1 MKSFIKNNWAYILS
15 GVVIGLVAF
24 VLTLMGN
31 PANMGFC
38 IACFLR
44 DIAGSAGFHGAAVV
58 QYARPEIIGIVLG
71 AFAISLLKRDFKPT
85 AGSAPALRFVLG
97 AIVMIGALAFL
108 GCPLRMVLRIG
119 GGDLN
124 AVIAL
129 FGFIAGIGV
138 GVVFLNKGFSLGRA
152 YDQPKLEGAVAP
164 TLSLLLLFVI
174 IFFPALLIF
183 SETGPGS
190 MHAPVWAA
198 LIAGLIVGIIGQRT
212 RVCFAGGIRDAMMFK
227 QFHMVWC
234 LLSII
239 ITTLVANLI
248 KAAVTG
254 VPMNFGF
261 EGQPVA
267 HSDHL
272 WSFVGLFVVGLGSV
286 FLGGCPF
293 RQLVLAGSGSGDS
306 MVTVLGM
313 IVGAAL
319 SHNLKLAGSAANA
332 ATGVAGGVAI
342 QGQLFLI
349 VCVAILLLVGFFG
362 RRKS

>member
-15 GVVIGLVAF
+15 GVAIGLVAF
-24 VLTLMGN
+24 ALTLMGN

-44 DIAGSAGFHGAAVV
+44 DISGSVGLHGAKVV
-58 QYARPEIIGIVLG
+58 QYVRPEIIGIVMG

-97 AIVMIGALAFL
+97 AMVMIGALAFL

-124 AVIAL
+124 ALVAL
-129 FGFIAGIGV
+129 LGFVAGIGV
-138 GVVFLNKGFSLGRA
+138 GVIFLNNGFSLGRSF
-152 YDQPKLEGAVAP
+152 DQPKAEGVVAP
-164 TLSLLLLFVI
+164 VISLLLLFAS
-174 IFFPALLIF
+174 IFFTALFLI

-190 MHAPVWAA
+190 MHAPIWAA
-198 LIAGLIVGIIGQRT
+198 LVAGLIVGIIGQRT

-248 KAAVTG
+248 KAQVTG
-254 VPMNFGF
+254 TPMNFSF
-261 EGQPVA
+261 DGQPVA

-272 WSFVGLFVVGLGSV
+272 WSIVGLFIVGLASV

-319 SHNLKLAGSAANA
+319 SHNFGLAGAAANA
-332 ATGVAGGVAI
+332 TSAGGVSDVGAI
-342 QGQLFLI
+342 FLC
-349 VCVAILLLVGFFG
+349 VCVVFLFVIGFFC
-362 RRKS
+362 RRKA